1 MCHKHKEM
9 SLETLFTLVHN
20 DYQGWTLSYQ
30 GFLSIFSTTKES
42 FMTMITKMFQSVEG
56 FKGRIWY

>member
-1 MCHKHKEM
+1 M

-42 FMTMITKMFQSVEG
+42 FRTMITKMFQSVEG